1 MPFQKLVLRLFVSF
15 PLPLARL
22 FSAME
27 TTLKLSSALQNGT
40 TSKKKKKKKS
50 AGSCKQFTKCYLS
63 SFPVEISLGI
73 CQMFWWN

>member
-40 TSKKKKKKKS
+40 TSKKKKKVLAAVSNLQNVTS
-50 AGSCKQFTKCYLS
+50 AH
-63 SFPVEISLGI
+63 SLLKLVWAV